1 MSVCVLQVLA
11 LRALCLKALVES
23 VTAEKLFAYIT
34 TADACSEQALL
45 KACLDYVTD
54 NRYAQ
59 VDVLV
64 ACVAMPPWQ
73 STWQSSCLVRSRSV
87 PMFIIQPWRFAGA

>member
-1 MSVCVLQVLA
+1 MSACVLQVSA
-11 LRALCLKALVES
+11 LRSLCLEALVDS
-23 VTAEKLFAYIT
+23 VTDENLLTYLE

-54 NRYAQ
+54 NRYEQ

-64 ACVAMPPWQ
+64 ACVATISWRL
-73 STWQSSCLVRSRSV
+73 TLQSSA
-87 PMFIIQPWRFAGA
+87 W

>member
-1 MSVCVLQVLA
+1 MSACVLQVSA
-11 LRALCLKALVES
+11 LRSLCLDTLVES
-23 VTAEKLFAYIT
+23 VTDENLLTYLE

-59 VDVLV
+59 VDVLM
-64 ACVAMPPWQ
+64 ACVATLSWH
-73 STWQSSCLVRSRSV
+73 STLQSSAR
-87 PMFIIQPWRFAGA
+87 